1 VAGSSRYEVLMSDE
15 AAVERPSTPRRQPRV
30 LVADDSTEQRWTLR
44 LALSMMG
51 FDVREAADGR
61 ELFWAL
67 EEVSR
72 VGGSEPALV
81 IADVYMPAYD
91 GLEVLEAWREAMAGR
106 AVICIT
112 AFPDAVVARRVE
124 ALGAALLPKPFT
136 LRAFSECVRSTL
148 RRARAPS

>member
-1 VAGSSRYEVLMSDE
+1 MSEE
-15 AAVERPSTPRRQPRV
+15 ASVERPSSTRRQPRV
-30 LVADDSTEQRWTLR
+30 LVADDSSEQRWTLR

-72 VGGSEPALV
+72 VGGPEPALV

-91 GLEVLEAWREAMAGR
+91 GLEVLEAWRESMAGR
-106 AVICIT
+106 GVICIT
-112 AFPDAVVARRVE
+112 AFPDAVVARRVR
-124 ALGAALLPKPFT
+124 ALGAELLPKPFS
-136 LRAFSECVRSTL
+136 LRDFSECVRNTL
-148 RRARAPS
+148 QRARSPS

>member
-1 VAGSSRYEVLMSDE
+1 MNEE
-15 AAVERPSTPRRQPRV
+15 ASIRRPSALRRQPRV
-30 LVADDSTEQRWTLR
+30 LVADDSAEQRWTLR

-91 GLEVLEAWREAMAGR
+91 GLEVLEAWREAMTGR

-112 AFPDAVVARRVE
+112 AFPDAVVSRRVQ
-124 ALGAALLPKPFT
+124 ALGAELLPKPFT
-136 LRAFSECVRSTL
+136 LRSFTECVRSTL
-148 RRARAPS
+148 QRARAPS